1 MPDLLG
7 EKGLDNEIALDFGRL
22 IQIDLP
28 EEPFTAFVHRTEV
41 MLGVRVV
48 VFAEG
53 FETSNLMK

>member
-28 EEPFTAFVHRTEV
+28 EEPFTRLVDRAKV

-48 VFAEG
+48 ILAERL
-53 FETSNLMK
+53 ETSNLLK